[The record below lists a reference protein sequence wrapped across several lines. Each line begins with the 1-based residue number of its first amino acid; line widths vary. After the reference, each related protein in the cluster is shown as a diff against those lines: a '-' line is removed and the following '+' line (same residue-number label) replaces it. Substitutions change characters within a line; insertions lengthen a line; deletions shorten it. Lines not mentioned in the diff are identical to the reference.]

1 MIPLYV
7 HMCSC
12 EHGFMWICVHVAIKG
27 QPQAS
32 ILRAITLIIV
42 FVCLLALFRT
52 VSHTSGAHQVDDS
65 ANSRDSS
72 VSTSR
77 CWDCKSSP
85 SLLAP
90 GSADQTQVLMCPWKA
105 FHQLNYSLLATLL
118 SIEIIPQ
125 WTTPWTR
132 SFYFIVSVILS
143 FIIIMFYFFYF
154 ERTSITLSD

>member
-42 FVCLLALFRT
+42 FVCLLALFRA

-65 ANSRDSS
+65 GKLQGFICLHLPMLGLQIKSIFVSPGFCRSDSGTH
-72 VSTSR
+72 VSLESI
-77 CWDCKSSP
+77 
-85 SLLAP
+85 
-90 GSADQTQVLMCPWKA
+90 SATKL
-105 FHQLNYSLLATLL
+105 FFIGH
-118 SIEIIPQ
+118 
-125 WTTPWTR
+125 
-132 SFYFIVSVILS
+132 FIVHWNNTPMNNSLN
-143 FIIIMFYFFYF
+143 
-154 ERTSITLSD
+154 